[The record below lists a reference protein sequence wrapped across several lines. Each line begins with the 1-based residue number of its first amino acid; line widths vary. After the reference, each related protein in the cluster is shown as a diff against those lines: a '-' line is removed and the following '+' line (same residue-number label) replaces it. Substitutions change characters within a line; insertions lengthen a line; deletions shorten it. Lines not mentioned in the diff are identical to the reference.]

1 MAMTKPASADPSPEA
16 PRSLRNQGR
25 RTRTALLDAAMM
37 ALGEKGY
44 HAARVDDVVRIAGVS
59 HGTFYLYFS
68 SKEDLFGAMAERCA
82 TDMTSLARELSS
94 IPPVKADEAALRDW
108 LGQFL
113 DLYRTHGVVIRAW
126 AERHVDDRKLMAL
139 GRGAFATMTTSFE
152 RWIAAARPDD
162 ASVVRAAA
170 MLALVERFA
179 YVVTSRDLGW
189 SDDDLLDTLTRL
201 IRRAFLARAA

>member
-1 MAMTKPASADPSPEA
+1 MTKPVSPDPSPEA
-16 PRSLRNQGR
+16 PRTLRNQGR
-25 RTRTALLDAAMM
+25 RTRTALLDAAMA
-37 ALGEKGY
+37 ALSEKGY

-59 HGTFYLYFS
+59 HGTFYLYFA

-82 TDMTSLARELSS
+82 TDMTTLAGELSS
-94 IPPVKADEAALRDW
+94 MPAAEVDEGVLRDW
-108 LGQFL
+108 LRQFL

-126 AERHVDDRKLMAL
+126 AERHVDDPKLMAL
-139 GRGAFATMTTSFE
+139 GRGAFATMTASFE

-179 YVVTSRDLGW
+179 YIVTSRDLGW
-189 SDDDLLDTLTRL
+189 SDDDVLDTLTRL
-201 IRRAFLARAA
+201 IRRAFLAPEA

>member
-1 MAMTKPASADPSPEA
+1 VAMSKPVSPDQSPEE
-16 PRSLRNQGR
+16 PRTLRNQGR
-25 RTRTALLDAAMM
+25 RTRTALLDAAMV
-37 ALGEKGY
+37 ALSEKGY

-82 TDMTSLARELSS
+82 TDMTTLAGELSS
-94 IPPVKADEAALRDW
+94 IPAAGGDEAALRDW
-108 LGQFL
+108 LRQFL
-113 DLYRTHGVVIRAW
+113 ALYRTHGVVIRAW
-126 AERHVDDRKLMAL
+126 AERHVDDHKLMAL
-139 GRGAFATMTTSFE
+139 GSGSFATMTSSFE
-152 RWIAAARPDD
+152 RWIAAARPEG

-189 SDDDLLDTLTRL
+189 PDDDILDTLTRL
-201 IRRAFLARAA
+201 ISRAFLTPAA